1 MRLYVRASVVLQV
14 AMMCVAAVPLMV
26 ATGVA
31 VAATQWLFMWHNP
44 AWWTV
49 MRLVGYAIFTGY
61 GCISLSAAW
70 SLQAHL
76 KQQLRDRWGRI
87 VAVFLSANAR
97 AWHAL
102 VRTRGAVG
110 GGRYTAD
117 SDDWDDAMDEAT
129 PDADI
134 ITATHRDPN
143 NPPTGPPAPDIGHFG
158 LVIAS
163 K

>member
-1 MRLYVRASVVLQV
+1 MRLYVRVSVLLQV
-14 AMMCVAAVPLMV
+14 AMMSVAAIPLMV

-70 SLQAHL
+70 SLWQAHL

-110 GGRYTAD
+110 GGQYTAD
-117 SDDWDDAMDEAT
+117 SDDWDAMDEAAT
-129 PDADI
+129 PDDDDT
-134 ITATHRDPN
+134 TATRDPN
-143 NPPTGPPAPDIGHFG
+143 NPPCN
-158 LVIAS
+158 S
-163 K
+163 

>member
-1 MRLYVRASVVLQV
+1 MRLYVRVSVLLQV

-44 AWWTV
+44 VWWTV

-70 SLQAHL
+70 SLWQAHL

-102 VRTRGAVG
+102 VRTRGPVG
-110 GGRYTAD
+110 GGQYTAD
-117 SDDWDDAMDEAT
+117 ISDDWDAMDEAAT
-129 PDADI
+129 PDDDDT
-134 ITATHRDPN
+134 TATRDPN
-143 NPPTGPPAPDIGHFG
+143 NAP
-158 LVIAS
+158 
-163 K
+163 

>member
-1 MRLYVRASVVLQV
+1 MRLYVRVSVLLQV
-14 AMMCVAAVPLMV
+14 AMMSVAAIPLMV

-44 AWWTV
+44 LWWTA

-110 GGRYTAD
+110 GGGQYKAD
-117 SDDWDDAMDEAT
+117 SDDWDAMDEGAT
-129 PDADI
+129 PDDD

-143 NPPTGPPAPDIGHFG
+143 PPTDAFEDYR
-158 LVIAS
+158 
-163 K
+163 